1 MKIES
6 IYFTFALNY
15 YLLGIIFRYI
25 LSESNQIFS
34 IRLLFCSTM
43 HEVMRCYI
51 PVIFLFLLYSWLL
64 RYSTKWSILWTDP
77 PVLFIKVDF
86 TLGGQ
91 QKFICGLQLYTHNS
105 RWLLLCQSNIWCK
118 EGMSSPLSRKT
129 Q

>member
-6 IYFTFALNY
+6 FYFTFALNY

-51 PVIFLFLLYSWLL
+51 PVPVVFLIAPLFNKVIYSMDGPSGII
-64 RYSTKWSILWTDP
+64 Y
-77 PVLFIKVDF
+77 
-86 TLGGQ
+86 
-91 QKFICGLQLYTHNS
+91 
-105 RWLLLCQSNIWCK
+105 QS
-118 EGMSSPLSRKT
+118 
-129 Q
+129 